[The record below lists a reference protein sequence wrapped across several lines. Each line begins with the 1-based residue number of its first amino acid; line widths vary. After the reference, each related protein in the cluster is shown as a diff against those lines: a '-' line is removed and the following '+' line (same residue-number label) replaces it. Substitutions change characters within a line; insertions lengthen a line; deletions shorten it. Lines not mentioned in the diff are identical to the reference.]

1 MKRLLFTIAASC
13 ALLLV
18 AVPGVRADEYD
29 KKTDVTTSG
38 PIQVPG
44 AVLPAGQYM
53 FKLVNS
59 SSNRHIVQ
67 VSSEDGKQVYAVTMA
82 IPARRNRP
90 DDKHILT
97 FYETPQGQPEAVR
110 DWFWPGE
117 LDGQEFVYPH
127 RQALAIAQLT
137 GTRIPE
143 TSDTALAEAVPA
155 PAPAPAPQQ
164 ASNETHVEE
173 AAAAPAPAPAAP
185 APPEPVEL
193 AQNTP
198 PPAAAQP
205 QPENPPAAQPAPPPS
220 SSSEKSQDNSEL
232 PQTASDLPLIALIG
246 FGALM
251 AAAALRAF
259 TRARA

>member
-1 MKRLLFTIAASC
+1 MKRLLFTMAASC

-67 VSSEDGKQVYAVTMA
+67 VSSEDGRQVYAITMT
-82 IPARRNRP
+82 IPARRNKP
-90 DDKHILT
+90 DDKHNLT
-97 FYETPQGQPEAVR
+97 FYETPQGRPEAVR
-110 DWFWPGE
+110 TWFWPGE
-117 LDGQEFVYPH
+117 LDGQEFVYPR
-127 RQALAIAQLT
+127 RQAQEIAQLT
-137 GTRIPE
+137 GGKIPE
-143 TSDTALAEAVPA
+143 STDIAVAPPQPAPAPPEATETHVAEAAAAAIPA
-155 PAPAPAPQQ
+155 PAPA
-164 ASNETHVEE
+164 
-173 AAAAPAPAPAAP
+173 

-193 AQNTP
+193 AQNNP
-198 PPAAAQP
+198 PPAAQP
-205 QPENPPAAQPAPPPS
+205 QPEPEAPPAAQPATPEP
-220 SSSEKSQDNSEL
+220 SQDNSEL

-246 FGALM
+246 FVALM